1 MMRSWSLVNMT
12 VTMMVIMMEVKIEVK
27 LEVKLEGK
35 GFCSVM
41 LRFNAR
47 IL

>member
-1 MMRSWSLVNMT
+1 MVRSWSLVNMT

-27 LEVKLEGK
+27 LESK